1 MHGGYVTIDSTV
13 GVGTTVSIFLP
24 LLPDSQLASAPRR
37 EPAGA

>member
-24 LLPDSQLASAPRR
+24 LLPGLSAGAAPRR
-37 EPAGA
+37 EPAGV